1 MGTDSDR
8 IPRETPV
15 AGTNKIVMSR
25 IEVADLFCP
34 TTQMAPLFA
43 DGTSDESLIIE
54 EHVPMLSGEHPALV
68 GRDSLQVPIV
78 DLRASGLVA
87 IDDRVSAPVEAVADS
102 TAPLALS
109 RDEVATM
116 NAIAAVNDVHLF
128 STVVVED
135 LVPLPP
141 ILPTSTAAPIAIE
154 DETDSTMKNRNSG
167 TSLGVAPLEPAT
179 TVRAPFVV
187 DTPVPRR
194 SPLGRM
200 TPSSTPPLESALV
213 AKPESSANMPRANT
227 DESSRERT
235 AMLALDPSSG
245 MPRNGPWQ
253 AIVAVAKSLR
263 SIRWWSRR
271 RKTSRVKPIGR

>member
-15 AGTNKIVMSR
+15 AGTNKIAMSR
-25 IEVADLFCP
+25 IEVPDLIGP
-34 TTQMAPLFA
+34 TTQMPPLFP
-43 DGTSDESLIIE
+43 DGTTAASLVIE
-54 EHVPMLSGEHPALV
+54 EHVPTYSGEHPTLV
-68 GRDSLQVPIV
+68 GRDSLQVPVI
-78 DLRASGLVA
+78 DLRASGLVP
-87 IDDRVSAPVEAVADS
+87 IDD
-102 TAPLALS
+102 
-109 RDEVATM
+109 DEDAM
-116 NAIAAVNDVHLF
+116 INAIAAVDEAQL
-128 STVVVED
+128 SSEG
-135 LVPLPP
+135 LMP
-141 ILPTSTAAPIAIE
+141 AAPVLPIDDAS
-154 DETDSTMKNRNSG
+154 TDTTMKHQRSAG

-213 AKPESSANMPRANT
+213 AKPESSANLPRASS
-227 DESSRERT
+227 DENSRERT

-245 MPRNGPWQ
+245 MPRSGPWQ

-263 SIRWWSRR
+263 SIRWWLRR
-271 RKTSRVKPIGR
+271 RTSRVRPVRR

>member
-34 TTQMAPLFA
+34 TTQMAPLFP

-54 EHVPMLSGEHPALV
+54 EHVPMLSGEHPAVV
-68 GRDSLQVPIV
+68 GRDSLQVPII

-87 IDDRVSAPVEAVADS
+87 IDDRVSAPDEAVADS
-102 TAPLALS
+102 TAPIALS

-116 NAIAAVNDVHLF
+116 NAIAAINDAHLF
-128 STVVVED
+128 TSVLVED

-141 ILPTSTAAPIAIE
+141 VLPTAAPIAI
-154 DETDSTMKNRNSG
+154 DEVATEATMKNRSTG

-213 AKPESSANMPRANT
+213 AKPDSSANMPRAT
-227 DESSRERT
+227 DENSRERT

-253 AIVAVAKSLR
+253 ALVAVAKSLR
-263 SIRWWSRR
+263 SIRWWIRR
-271 RKTSRVKPIGR
+271 RKTSRVKPLGR

>member
-15 AGTNKIVMSR
+15 VGTNKIVMSR

-34 TTQMAPLFA
+34 TAQMAPLFV

-54 EHVPMLSGEHPALV
+54 EYVPMVSGEHSALV
-68 GRDSLQVPIV
+68 GRDSLQVPII

-87 IDDRVSAPVEAVADS
+87 IDDRVSAPVEAVGDA

-109 RDEVATM
+109 RDELATM
-116 NAIAAVNDVHLF
+116 NAIAAVNDAHLN
-128 STVVVED
+128 SVLVED
-135 LVPLPP
+135 LVPAPP
-141 ILPTSTAAPIAIE
+141 VLPTSAAAPIAI
-154 DETDSTMKNRNSG
+154 ETDSTMKNRNSG

-200 TPSSTPPLESALV
+200 TPSSTPPLESAL
-213 AKPESSANMPRANT
+213 
-227 DESSRERT
+227 
-235 AMLALDPSSG
+235 
-245 MPRNGPWQ
+245 
-253 AIVAVAKSLR
+253 
-263 SIRWWSRR
+263 
-271 RKTSRVKPIGR
+271 

>member
-15 AGTNKIVMSR
+15 VGTNKIAMSR

-43 DGTSDESLIIE
+43 DGSTDESLIIE
-54 EHVPMLSGEHPALV
+54 EHVPLFSGEHQVLV
-68 GRDSLQVPIV
+68 SRDSLQVPII

-87 IDDRVSAPVEAVADS
+87 IDDRVSAPVDAVADA

-116 NAIAAVNDVHLF
+116 NAIAAVNDARLF
-128 STVVVED
+128 TTRVGD
-135 LVPLPP
+135 RVP
-141 ILPTSTAAPIAIE
+141 AIAIE
-154 DETDSTMKNRNSG
+154 DVETDSTMKNRNSG

-194 SPLGRM
+194 SPLDRM

-213 AKPESSANMPRANT
+213 AKPESSANMPRSEA
-227 DESSRERT
+227 DESSRQRT

-245 MPRNGPWQ
+245 MPRSGPWQ
-253 AIVAVAKSLR
+253 ALVAVAKSLR
-263 SIRWWSRR
+263 GVRWWLSRR
-271 RKTSRVKPIGR
+271 HKTSRVKPLRR

>member
-15 AGTNKIVMSR
+15 VGTNKIVMSR

-34 TTQMAPLFA
+34 TTQMPPLFPDA
-43 DGTSDESLIIE
+43 SDESLIIE
-54 EHVPMLSGEHPALV
+54 EHVPILSGEHPALV
-68 GRDSLQVPIV
+68 GRDSLQVPII

-109 RDEVATM
+109 RDELATM
-116 NAIAAVNDVHLF
+116 NAIAAVNDAHMF
-128 STVVVED
+128 TTVLVED
-135 LVPLPP
+135 LVA
-141 ILPTSTAAPIAIE
+141 AAPIE
-154 DETDSTMKNRNSG
+154 DKNRNAG

-194 SPLGRM
+194 SPLDRM

-213 AKPESSANMPRANT
+213 AKPESPANMPRSDA
-227 DESSRERT
+227 DESSRQRT

-245 MPRNGPWQ
+245 MPRSGPWQ
-253 AIVAVAKSLR
+253 ALVAVAKSLR
-263 SIRWWSRR
+263 SIRWWIRS
-271 RKTSRVKPIGR
+271 RKTSRVKPIRR

>member
-1 MGTDSDR
+1 M
-8 IPRETPV
+8 P
-15 AGTNKIVMSR
+15 
-25 IEVADLFCP
+25 
-34 TTQMAPLFA
+34 PLFP
-43 DGTSDESLIIE
+43 DGANDESLIIE

-68 GRDSLQVPIV
+68 GRDSLQVPVI

-87 IDDRVSAPVEAVADS
+87 IDDRVSAPVEAVGDA
-102 TAPLALS
+102 TAPLSLS

-116 NAIAAVNDVHLF
+116 NAIAAVNDAHL
-128 STVVVED
+128 STV
-135 LVPLPP
+135 LV
-141 ILPTSTAAPIAIE
+141 A
-154 DETDSTMKNRNSG
+154 DQTDSTMKNRNSG

-194 SPLGRM
+194 SPLGRA

-213 AKPESSANMPRANT
+213 ANMPRSDA

-245 MPRNGPWQ
+245 MPRGGPWQ
-253 AIVAVAKSLR
+253 ALVAVAKSLR
-263 SIRWWSRR
+263 NVRWWIRR
-271 RKTSRVKPIGR
+271 RKTSRVKPIRR

>member
-15 AGTNKIVMSR
+15 VGTNKIVMSR

-34 TTQMAPLFA
+34 TTQMPPLFA
-43 DGTSDESLIIE
+43 DGTGDESLIIE
-54 EHVPMLSGEHPALV
+54 EYVPLVSGEHSALV
-68 GRDSLQVPIV
+68 GRDSLQVPII

-87 IDDRVSAPVEAVADS
+87 IDDRVSAPVEAVADA

-109 RDEVATM
+109 RDELATM
-116 NAIAAVNDVHLF
+116 SAIAAVNEAHLF
-128 STVVVED
+128 TSVLVED
-135 LVPLPP
+135 RVPAPP
-141 ILPTSTAAPIAIE
+141 VLPTSAAAPIAIE
-154 DETDSTMKNRNSG
+154 TDSTMKHRNSG

-200 TPSSTPPLESALV
+200 TPSSTSPLESALV
-213 AKPESSANMPRANT
+213 AKPESSANMPRSDA
-227 DESSRERT
+227 DENSRERT

-245 MPRNGPWQ
+245 MPRSGPWQ
-253 AIVAVAKSLR
+253 ALVAVAKSLR
-263 SIRWWSRR
+263 SIRWWIRR
-271 RKTSRVKPIGR
+271 RKTSRVKPLGR

>member
-34 TTQMAPLFA
+34 TTQMQPLFP
-43 DGTSDESLIIE
+43 DGTTDESLIIE

-68 GRDSLQVPIV
+68 GRDSLQVPII

-87 IDDRVSAPVEAVADS
+87 IEDCVSAPVEAVADS

-141 ILPTSTAAPIAIE
+141 ILPTSTAAPVAID
-154 DETDSTMKNRNSG
+154 DETDSTMKNRNAG

-200 TPSSTPPLESALV
+200 TPSSTPPLASSLV
-213 AKPESSANMPRANT
+213 AKPESSS

-245 MPRNGPWQ
+245 MPRSGPWQ
-253 AIVAVAKSLR
+253 ALVAVAKSLR
-263 SIRWWSRR
+263 SIRWWIRR